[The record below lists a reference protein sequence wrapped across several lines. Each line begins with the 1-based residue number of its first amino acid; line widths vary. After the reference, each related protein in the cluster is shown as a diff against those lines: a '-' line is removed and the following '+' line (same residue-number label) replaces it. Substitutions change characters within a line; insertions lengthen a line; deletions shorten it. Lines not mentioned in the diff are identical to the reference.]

1 MERTMSREENDKLRP
16 GTDEQEHIISKE
28 EIEER
33 IDAINENAEQKAAA
47 RREDDHSRQREL
59 DRD

>member
-1 MERTMSREENDKLRP
+1 MSREENDKLRP